1 MNTPFTYHLIPF
13 KHLFEHAP
21 VCRMRSSNHTLR
33 HCLFNMGKKRSTEKL
48 EIRKYILARCN
59 LGVSRDII
67 SEEVTR
73 IFGES
78 TVSKKTIYRWVSRF
92 NHTCSRTSISDNK
105 HSGRPTS
112 AVTDSNTSKIRE
124 LLKIDGR
131 LSVQEIVNTIR
142 ISTGGVFTI
151 LKSKLN
157 FKKYVLDGYPIF
169 LQRSRRMSDY
179 KNVKKCWKCITEWV
193 IDNSVNL

>member
-13 KHLFEHAP
+13 KHLFEHAL
-21 VCRMRSSNHTLR
+21 VFRMRLSNHILR
-33 HCLFNMGKKRSTEKL
+33 HCLFNMSKKRSTERL

-59 LGVSRDII
+59 LGVSCDII
-67 SEEVTR
+67 SQEVTS

-92 NHTCSRTSISDNK
+92 NYGRTSISDNK

-112 AVTDSNTSKIRE
+112 AVTNSNISKIQE
-124 LLKIDGR
+124 LLKIYGR
-131 LSVQEIVNTIR
+131 LSVQEIANTIG
-142 ISTGGVFTI
+142 ISTGSVFTI

-169 LQRSRRMSDY
+169 LQKSRRMSDY
-179 KNVKKCWKCITEWV
+179 ESAKNCWKCITKWI
-193 IDNSVNL
+193 IDNLVNL